1 MPMITM
7 EFDDTKVTDQEI
19 QALAEAMQKIVS
31 IATDIEDVFVYANSA
46 RIRVKIA
53 PIEVFVQMTASKI
66 NNVDELTD
74 AIKHGLSKWK
84 QSQGFKHPINLTMMP
99 MDWKVEIGI

>member
-66 NNVDELTD
+66 NNV
-74 AIKHGLSKWK
+74 H
-84 QSQGFKHPINLTMMP
+84 
-99 MDWKVEIGI
+99 